1 MQLIPREILFDIQ
14 RNKHQVHLTENENSS
29 SFKDFCQKASTTY
42 AKTRSMN
49 VFTDEMLYFMKS
61 NVNEI
66 RYINQGS
73 SRIVFAMA
81 DGTALKMA
89 KSNAGQAQN
98 KRETEVC
105 MNPLVKY
112 ACFPDFYDADTKNW
126 LALNCEL
133 CSPALKSD
141 FRDIFLA
148 QPVAISN
155 AISFIIKMKID
166 DWELQKAIDY
176 FNEMENIP
184 SKNIVKM
191 LKDGN
196 DPNANT
202 LKSLLQFYRTNGL
215 DALLLGDVEEIDNW
229 GIAFRDNQK
238 TLVIIDAGFNDDV
251 YRKFYQRKHQNSF

>member
-1 MQLIPREILFDIQ
+1 MQLVPREILFDIQ
-14 RNKHQVHLTENENSS
+14 RNKHKVNLSENEDSNA
-29 SFKDFCQKASTTY
+29 FKDFCHKASTTY
-42 AKTRSMN
+42 ANTKSMDT
-49 VFTDEMLYFMKS
+49 FTDEMLDFMKE
-61 NVNEI
+61 NVKQI
-66 RYINQGS
+66 RYVGQGS

-89 KSNAGQAQN
+89 KSQAGQAQN

-105 MNPLVKY
+105 MDPLMKY
-112 ACFPDFYDADTKNW
+112 DCFPDFYAADTKDW

-141 FRDIFLA
+141 FREIFLA

-155 AISFIIKMKID
+155 AISFIIKMKLD

-176 FNEMENIP
+176 FDEWDNNP

-191 LKDGN
+191 LKNGN
-196 DPNANT
+196 NSNAKA
-202 LKSLLQFYRTNGL
+202 LRSLLQFYRKNSL

-229 GIAFRDNQK
+229 GITFRENQK

-251 YRKFYQRKHQNSF
+251 YKRFYQRKQQNSF